1 LCKFIKNTLDKFIE
15 LVFPENNTCCIC
27 GYWDEEIG
35 KKYICREC
43 LLKLKSLQGHKCKIC
58 SKPLISSGDI
68 CMECIE
74 TPKFFKKVYSPYKYE
89 GLLRDVIKDF
99 KYNNKPYY
107 YKMLGELLYQHIKDE
122 KIDFDIITYVPLHK
136 NKKRRRGYN
145 QSQLIAKYIGN
156 RMNVSS
162 EKLIKRLVDTK
173 PQNQLNREDRKNNL
187 KNTFSSE
194 KKIKNKNILLVDDV
208 YTTGTTLN
216 ACSEALLKVGAKNI
230 YALTLAR

>member
-1 LCKFIKNTLDKFIE
+1 
-15 LVFPENNTCCIC
+15 
-27 GYWDEEIG
+27 
-35 KKYICREC
+35 
-43 LLKLKSLQGHKCKIC
+43 
-58 SKPLISSGDI
+58 
-68 CMECIE
+68 MECIE